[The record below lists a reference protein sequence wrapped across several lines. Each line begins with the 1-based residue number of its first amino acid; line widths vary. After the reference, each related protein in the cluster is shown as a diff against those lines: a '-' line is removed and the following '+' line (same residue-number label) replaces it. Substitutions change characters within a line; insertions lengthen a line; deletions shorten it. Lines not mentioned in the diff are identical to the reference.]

1 MVVLTVDILRTDEDR
16 RRMSV
21 EQRDKFILPD
31 SIRRSPLLEGLRI
44 KPEEEGLGPKPK
56 PQPTEPTTA
65 KPMPGC
71 CRRRSLRR
79 RNTAHDRG
87 FTVRPSRSRRQR
99 ARSPRRSTVRASSG
113 PRTPPRR
120 PEPAPRFVNHGASEG
135 LNSPALILVAARRSL
150 PARLG
155 NDRGRSVLLPRIA
168 SSGGLLLVP
177 PVIDLKGAILVSC
190 AWVRLP

>member
-65 KPMPGC
+65 KPMPG
-71 CRRRSLRR
+71 LLPPPQP
-79 RNTAHDRG
+79 TPQEYG
-87 FTVRPSRSRRQR
+87 PRPRIYGPTIEKQTTT
-99 ARSPRRSTVRASSG
+99 STVSAPVYG
-113 PRTPPRR
+113 PRIERTSDAAATP
-120 PEPAPRFVNHGASEG
+120 
-135 LNSPALILVAARRSL
+135 
-150 PARLG
+150 
-155 NDRGRSVLLPRIA
+155 
-168 SSGGLLLVP
+168 
-177 PVIDLKGAILVSC
+177 
-190 AWVRLP
+190 